1 METTPTPIRLSLSQI
16 ETTVQ
21 EMVNVEKETF
31 RNSFGKLPATVQSFI
46 IDLVK
51 EYLMTTKEGLTTQSE
66 TFFLIIESLDICC
79 VLSYSAQKIVQFVDE
94 IFLNK
99 LKK

>member
-21 EMVNVEKETF
+21 EMVNAEKETF

-46 IDLVK
+46 IEIVK
-51 EYLMTTKEGLTTQSE
+51 EYLLTRKEGLTEQTESLFMVIE
-66 TFFLIIESLDICC
+66 TLDICC
-79 VLSYSAQKIVQFVDE
+79 VLSFSPEKIIHFIQE
-94 IFLNK
+94 IFLNS